1 MREKDK
7 VFKGEGIPGVAVP
20 GVGAELPGGAEGA
33 RRATGAAPGGKG
45 GAEEP
50 MLRMSVPRKR
60 DAVLRLMRGET
71 LERLSRE
78 LNVPAGRI
86 SQWRDAFIAA
96 GEAALKSRE
105 LDARDEQ
112 LQRQQS
118 KIGELTM
125 ENELLRQ
132 KNKRMETG
140 LPLAWRRPRR

>member
-1 MREKDK
+1 MKEKDK
-7 VFKGEGIPGVAVP
+7 VFKGEGISGVAAP
-20 GVGAELPGGAEGA
+20 GEGKEFSGGAEGA
-33 RRATGAAPGGKG
+33 RRATGAAPDGKS
-45 GAEEP
+45 GAAP

-78 LNVPAGRI
+78 LNVPAGRL

-132 KNKRMETG
+132 KNKRMEAG
-140 LPLAWRRPRR
+140 VPLAWRRPRR

>member
-1 MREKDK
+1 MREKQK
-7 VFKGEGIPGVAVP
+7 SFKGAGISGVAVP
-20 GVGAELPGGAEGA
+20 GAGVELPGGAEGA

-45 GAEEP
+45 GAEP
-50 MLRMSVPRKR
+50 ILRMSMPRKR

-71 LERLSRE
+71 LETLSRE
-78 LNVPAGRI
+78 LKVPAGRI

-132 KNKRMETG
+132 KNKRMEVG

>member
-7 VFKGEGIPGVAVP
+7 VFKGEGISGAGV
-20 GVGAELPGGAEGA
+20 ELPGGAEGA
-33 RRATGAAPGGKG
+33 RRATGAAPGGKA
-45 GAEEP
+45 GAEP

-78 LNVPAGRI
+78 LNVPAGRL

-96 GEAALKSRE
+96 GEAALRSRE

>member
-1 MREKDK
+1 MREKPK
-7 VFKGEGIPGVAVP
+7 LHEGEVVL
-20 GVGAELPGGAEGA
+20 GVGGELPGGAEGA
-33 RRATGAAPGGKG
+33 RRATGAAPGVKG
-45 GAEEP
+45 GSEP

-60 DAVLRLMRGET
+60 DVVLRLMRGET
-71 LERLSRE
+71 LESLSRE
-78 LNVPAGRI
+78 LKVPAGRI

-96 GEAALKSRE
+96 GEAALRSRE

-132 KNKRMETG
+132 KNKRMEAG
-140 LPLAWRRPRR
+140 LPLGRWRSRR

>member
-1 MREKDK
+1 MREKPK
-7 VFKGEGIPGVAVP
+7 LHEGEAVP
-20 GVGAELPGGAEGA
+20 GVELPGGAEGA

-45 GAEEP
+45 GAEP
-50 MLRMSVPRKR
+50 MLRMSAPRKR

-71 LERLSRE
+71 LEALSRE
-78 LNVPAGRI
+78 LKVPAGRL

-96 GEAALKSRE
+96 GETALKSRE
-105 LDARDEQ
+105 LDARDEH

-132 KNKRMETG
+132 KNKRMEAG
-140 LPLAWRRPRR
+140 LPLARWRSRR

>member
-1 MREKDK
+1 MKEKEE
-7 VFKGEGIPGVAVP
+7 VQKGKLGAGVDFL
-20 GVGAELPGGAEGA
+20 GAAQGAHG
-33 RRATGAAPGGKG
+33 ATGAAPTGNAGEGG
-45 GAEEP
+45 P
-50 MLRMSVPRKR
+50 QRMSAHRKR

-71 LERLSRE
+71 LETLSRE
-78 LNVPAGRI
+78 LCVSAGRL

-112 LQRQQS
+112 LQMQQC

-132 KNKRMETG
+132 KAKRMEAG
-140 LPLAWRRPRR
+140 LPLAPRRSRR

>member
-7 VFKGEGIPGVAVP
+7 VFKGEGISGAAVP
-20 GVGAELPGGAEGA
+20 GVGVELPGGAEGA

-45 GAEEP
+45 DAEP

-78 LNVPAGRI
+78 LNVPAGRL

-132 KNKRMETG
+132 KNKRMEAG
-140 LPLAWRRPRR
+140 LPLARWRSRR